1 MIVLQAKSID
11 LILVIDEA
19 KKHNENLP
27 NGGVYNAINLHVF
40 NYGNNNPIKYNDPTG
55 EIPFMAVTGIIGAGI
70 GALYGAYKSYTE
82 TGSVDWNEVGKGALI
97 GGAIGLG
104 AGAAGAAYVTGSAT
118 ASVTTVAAT
127 YTAPAAAGTSIWGL
141 DKFARGWE
149 AEQRLG
155 GMMNNFPVIDKFKQG
170 INGFASSITS
180 IKSMDLACKT
190 YQKGGAILSR
200 LSSYID
206 KVANYTTERM
216 GALTVSANSATQRI
230 LELAIPSGATPE
242 QMQAIQQASEY
253 AAQNGVELIVHVI
266 E

>member
-1 MIVLQAKSID
+1 MPKD
-11 LILVIDEA
+11 
-19 KKHNENLP
+19 
-27 NGGVYNAINLHVF
+27 
-40 NYGNNNPIKYNDPTG
+40 T
-55 EIPFMAVTGIIGAGI
+55 
-70 GALYGAYKSYTE
+70 
-82 TGSVDWNEVGKGALI
+82 LI

-180 IKSMDLACKT
+180 IKSMDLACICS
-190 YQKGGAILSR
+190 G
-200 LSSYID
+200 
-206 KVANYTTERM
+206 VAPD
-216 GALTVSANSATQRI
+216 GIANSKI
-230 LELAIPSGATPE
+230 L
-242 QMQAIQQASEY
+242 
-253 AAQNGVELIVHVI
+253 
-266 E
+266 

>member
-1 MIVLQAKSID
+1 M
-11 LILVIDEA
+11 
-19 KKHNENLP
+19 
-27 NGGVYNAINLHVF
+27 
-40 NYGNNNPIKYNDPTG
+40 
-55 EIPFMAVTGIIGAGI
+55 VTAIIGAGI
-70 GALYGAYKSYTE
+70 GAAYGAYKSYKE
-82 TGSVDWNEVGKGALI
+82 TGSVDWKEVGKDALV

-104 AGAAGAAYVTGSAT
+104 AGAVGAAYLTGSTT
-118 ASVTTVAAT
+118 ASVTVVGSKVAS
-127 YTAPAAAGTSIWGL
+127 AAGTSIWGL

-155 GMMNNFPVIDKFKQG
+155 GMMNNFPIIDKFKQG

-190 YQKGGAILSR
+190 YQKGGAIVSR

-206 KVANYTTERM
+206 KVANYTTERL
-216 GALTVSANSATQRI
+216 GTLTVKANSATQRI

-242 QMQAIQQASEY
+242 QMKAIQQASEY

>member
-1 MIVLQAKSID
+1 MPKD
-11 LILVIDEA
+11 
-19 KKHNENLP
+19 
-27 NGGVYNAINLHVF
+27 
-40 NYGNNNPIKYNDPTG
+40 T
-55 EIPFMAVTGIIGAGI
+55 
-70 GALYGAYKSYTE
+70 
-82 TGSVDWNEVGKGALI
+82 LI

-170 INGFASSITS
+170 INGFVSSITS

-200 LSSYID
+200 LSSYITYGSFD
-206 KVANYTTERM
+206 
-216 GALTVSANSATQRI
+216 S
-230 LELAIPSGATPE
+230 
-242 QMQAIQQASEY
+242 
-253 AAQNGVELIVHVI
+253 
-266 E
+266 